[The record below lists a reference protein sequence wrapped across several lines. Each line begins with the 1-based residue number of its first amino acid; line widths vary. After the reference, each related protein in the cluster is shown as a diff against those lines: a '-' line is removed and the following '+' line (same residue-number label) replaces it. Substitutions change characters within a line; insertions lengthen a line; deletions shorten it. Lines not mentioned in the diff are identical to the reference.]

1 MKQSFGQKGAGG
13 RFLALALALIMLCS
27 VLVPAYAAVVDEQ
40 GVAEQ
45 NEPAATGSVTYIF
58 YVGGETVQE
67 VKVASG
73 EALTKPTDPNAPE
86 GEVFKG
92 WFVDNDLNKPFTF
105 GTTVSTH
112 ADEAVHLYAHFETA
126 VAASTEQQPAAPEQP
141 AAPGTSEEPKQPETN
156 TPTDGGEENKG
167 EQGSTEN
174 NENQTGENQ
183 NTENTGKNTGDTTT
197 SDPTTPTDP
206 VPPIEP
212 IVPAE
217 AVPAE
222 GKVQPVD
229 EFYNRL
235 MACATLDEINAIL
248 NNLTEEEDAL
258 LEQFTEE
265 QNAALEDKMAE
276 FGAYGIDTL
285 DDKSYSTPQNST
297 LKIAVDVS
305 STINSATITKCNPP
319 VTGFSVAP
327 YTEYTD
333 DYDSVERGLSFT
345 IGENVPVNDYT
356 LTVQYTYLDYSGGGF
371 PTDPGGSSSKTET
384 ITIKLKVTQEQA
396 QVYYLKTPTSNPDS
410 NATSQWGDCVGSGT
424 VDTTGATWTND
435 KNIFSPL
442 AYVRSMPDDMVDQ
455 EDGMW
460 LLPKDKYPAHFTAIY
475 NAYKSALGKELG
487 ITLESEDD
495 IKAIYLVP
503 YKISRNNNTT
513 PDKHIDCTIS
523 VKTTKVFAAVFLV
536 TMPDETVE
544 QVDAKNYKKD
554 SAIKKTGEAPT
565 DNAGKYPAT
574 KTVNGITYV
583 FDGWYNEVGDKVT
596 DEEWKNYYPNDA
608 ELADGTVYFKA
619 KYVPA
624 TTSVTI
630 SKLATGTLGSTEK
643 EFTFT
648 YKVYGKDGDEIE
660 TGIYPE
666 DSTAE
671 KQEFTLKGNGTDSVK
686 ISNLPVGGKITF
698 TEETYEGYTLY
709 YQLGVDASDYDAT
722 QRRPASGRSYT
733 FTIESSDEGNKILF
747 INDKDPVPDTGI
759 LLDSWPYILA
769 LAFVTAGAVLT
780 LAHKRRR
787 DVD

>member
-45 NEPAATGSVTYIF
+45 NEPAATGSITYIF
-58 YVGGETVQE
+58 HANGETTE
-67 VKVASG
+67 VTVPTGST
-73 EALTKPTDPNAPE
+73 LTKPTDPTGPN
-86 GEVFKG
+86 GKTFIG
-92 WFVDNDLNKPFTF
+92 WFVSNDENRPFTSF
-105 GTTVSTH
+105 DIPVSTTS
-112 ADEAVHLYAHFETA
+112 DETVELYAHFA
-126 VAASTEQQPAAPEQP
+126 DAQPASTEQQPAAPEQP

-156 TPTDGGEENKG
+156 TPTDGGEENNG

-183 NTENTGKNTGDTTT
+183 NTENTGENTGDTTT
-197 SDPTTPTDP
+197 PSDPTTPTDP
-206 VPPIEP
+206 VTPVEP
-212 IVPAE
+212 IIPAE
-217 AVPAE
+217 PQPTE
-222 GKVQPVD
+222 GEVQPVD
-229 EFYNRL
+229 ELYNRL
-235 MACATLDEINAIL
+235 MSCTTLDEINAIL
-248 NNLTEEEDAL
+248 NNLTEKENAL

-265 QNAALEDKMAE
+265 QNATLEDKMAE

-297 LKIAVDVS
+297 LKIAVNVS
-305 STINSATITKCNPP
+305 STINSATITMCTPT

-327 YTEYTD
+327 YTD
-333 DYDSVERGLSFT
+333 DYYSVERGLSFT

-356 LTVQYTYLDYSGGGF
+356 LTVQYTYLDSGGEV
-371 PTDPGGSSSKTET
+371 PTYPGGSYSKTGT

-396 QVYYLKTPTSNPDS
+396 QVYYLKTPTSDPDS

-424 VDTTGATWTND
+424 VDTTGATWTKN

-442 AYVRSMPDDMVDQ
+442 AYVRSMPADMGDPN
-455 EDGMW
+455 DGTW
-460 LLPKDKYPAHFTAIY
+460 LLPKDKYPSHFTAIY
-475 NAYKSALGKELG
+475 NAYKSTLEKELE
-487 ITLESEDD
+487 ITLESEND
-495 IKAIYLVP
+495 IEAIYLVP

-536 TMPDETVE
+536 TMPDGTVE

-565 DNAGKYPAT
+565 DNAGKYPET

-583 FDGWYNEVGDKVT
+583 FDGWYNEAGVKVT
-596 DEEWKNYYPNDA
+596 DDQWNNGYAPSED

-630 SKLATGTLGSTEK
+630 SKLATGTLGSTDK
-643 EFTFT
+643 KFTFS
-648 YKVYGKDGDEIE
+648 YEVYDKDDNKIE

-666 DSTAE
+666 GSTDN
-671 KQEFTLKGNGTDSVK
+671 KQEFTLKGDGSASVT

-747 INDKDPVPDTGI
+747 INDKDPVPDTG
-759 LLDSWPYILA
+759 LTLDSWPYLLA
-769 LAFVTAGAVLT
+769 LCFVTLGAVVT
-780 LAHKRRR
+780 LARGRRR

>member
-58 YVGGETVQE
+58 HVGETVQE

-105 GTTVSTH
+105 RTTVSTH
-112 ADEAVHLYAHFETA
+112 ADETVHLYAHFA
-126 VAASTEQQPAAPEQP
+126 DAQPASTEQQDEQQP

-156 TPTDGGEENKG
+156 TPTDGGEENNS

-183 NTENTGKNTGDTTT
+183 NTENNGENTGDTTT
-197 SDPTTPTDP
+197 PSEPTTPTDP
-206 VPPIEP
+206 VTPVEP

-217 AVPAE
+217 VQPTE
-222 GKVQPVD
+222 GEVQPVD
-229 EFYNRL
+229 ELYNRL
-235 MACATLDEINAIL
+235 MACTTLEEINAIL
-248 NNLTEEEDAL
+248 NNLTEEENAL

-285 DDKSYSTPQNST
+285 DDESYSTPQNST

-305 STINSATITKCNPP
+305 STINSATITKCTPH

-327 YTEYTD
+327 YTD

-345 IGENVPVNDYT
+345 IGENVPVNDYI

-371 PTDPGGSSSKTET
+371 PTYPGGSYSKTET

-396 QVYYLKTPTSNPDS
+396 QVYYLKTPTSKRDS
-410 NATSQWGDCVGSGT
+410 NDTSEWGTCVGNGT
-424 VDTTGATWTND
+424 VNTTGATWKDD
-435 KNIFSPL
+435 KNIFSPI
-442 AYVRSMPDDMVDQ
+442 AYVLTMPDGMVDNK
-455 EDGMW
+455 DGTW
-460 LLPKDKYPAHFTAIY
+460 ELPKEKFSTHFTAIFT
-475 NAYKSALGKELG
+475 AYKAK
-487 ITLESEDD
+487 LESDLGVTLDSEDE
-495 IKAIYLVP
+495 IEAIYLTP
-503 YKISRNNNTT
+503 YKISKNNSTV

-536 TMPDETVE
+536 TMPDGTVE
-544 QVDAKNYKKD
+544 QVDAKNYKKE
-554 SAIKKTGEAPT
+554 ATTTIAKTDKAPT
-565 DNAGKYPAT
+565 GTSGTYPET
-574 KTVNGITYV
+574 ITNNGITYV
-583 FDGWYNEVGDKVT
+583 FDGWYDEDENKVT
-596 DEEWKNYYPNDA
+596 DDKWNNGYAPSED

-630 SKLATGTLGSTEK
+630 SKLATGKLGSTDK
-643 EFTFT
+643 EFTFS
-648 YKVYGKDGDEIE
+648 YEVYDKDNNEIT
-660 TGIYPE
+660 TGLYPDNATE
-666 DSTAE
+666 
-671 KQEFTLKGNGTDSVK
+671 QEQKFTLKGDGFASVT

-709 YQLGVDASDYDAT
+709 YQLGVDAAGYDAT
-722 QRRPASGRSYT
+722 RRTSANSRSYT
-733 FTIESSDEGNKILF
+733 HTIESSDGENKILF
-747 INDKDPVPDTGI
+747 INDKDPVPDTG
-759 LLDSWPYILA
+759 LTLDSWPYLLA
-769 LAFVTAGAVLT
+769 LCFVTLGAVVT
-780 LAHKRRR
+780 LARGRRR

>member
-45 NEPAATGSVTYIF
+45 NEPAVTGSITYIF
-58 YVGGETVQE
+58 HVGETVQE

-73 EALTKPTDPNAPE
+73 EALTKPTDPDAPE

-156 TPTDGGEENKG
+156 PPTDGGEENNG

-174 NENQTGENQ
+174 NENQNGENQ
-183 NTENTGKNTGDTTT
+183 NTENNGENTGNTTT
-197 SDPTTPTDP
+197 PSDPTTPTDP
-206 VPPIEP
+206 VTPTEP
-212 IVPAE
+212 IIPAE
-217 AVPAE
+217 PQPAE
-222 GKVQPVD
+222 GEVQPVD
-229 EFYNRL
+229 ELYNRL

-258 LEQFTEE
+258 LEQFSEE

-285 DDKSYSTPQNST
+285 DDESYSTPQNST

-305 STINSATITKCNPP
+305 STINSATITMCTPT

-327 YTEYTD
+327 YTD

-356 LTVQYTYLDYSGGGF
+356 LTVQYTYLDYSVRGF
-371 PTDPGGSSSKTET
+371 PTYPGGSYSKTGT

-396 QVYYLKTPTSNPDS
+396 QVYYLKTPTSDPDS
-410 NATSQWGDCVGSGT
+410 NATSQWGDCVDNGT
-424 VDTTGATWTND
+424 VDTTGATWTKD

-455 EDGMW
+455 KDGTW
-460 LLPKDKYPAHFTAIY
+460 RLPKDKYPSHFTAIY

-487 ITLESEDD
+487 ITLESEAD
-495 IKAIYLVP
+495 IEAIYLVP

-513 PDKHIDCTIS
+513 PDKHIDCKIS
-523 VKTTKVFAAVFLV
+523 IKAKGVFAVVFEVTMWDGTVKQPDSRNYKANSAIDITTK
-536 TMPDETVE
+536 
-544 QVDAKNYKKD
+544 
-554 SAIKKTGEAPT
+554 APT
-565 DNAGKYPAT
+565 GALGDYPET

-583 FDGWYNEVGDKVT
+583 FDGWYNEAGVKVT
-596 DEEWKNYYPNDA
+596 DDKWNTDYYPSEA

-630 SKLATGTLGSTEK
+630 SKLATGKLGSTDK
-643 EFTFT
+643 EFTFS
-648 YKVYGKDGDEIE
+648 YEVYDKDNNEIT
-660 TGIYPE
+660 TGLYPE
-666 DSTAE
+666 NATE
-671 KQEFTLKGNGTDSVK
+671 QEQKFTLKGNGTDSVK

-709 YQLGVDASDYDAT
+709 YQLGVDASGYDAT
-722 QRRPASGRSYT
+722 QRTPANGRLYT
-733 FTIESSDEGNKILF
+733 YPIESSDEGNKILF
-747 INDKDPVPDTGI
+747 INDKDPVPDTG
-759 LLDSWPYILA
+759 LSLDSWPYLLA
-769 LAFVTAGAVLT
+769 LCFVTLGAVVT
-780 LAHKRRR
+780 LARGRRR